1 MDWRVTTVARSLLV
15 TRCAL
20 TWSSVDLAS
29 GDEFAG
35 VFVRADEVQHVVS
48 AGALLANF

>member
-1 MDWRVTTVARSLLV
+1 MDWRVTTVARSPLV

-20 TWSSVDLAS
+20 TWSSV
-29 GDEFAG
+29 
-35 VFVRADEVQHVVS
+35 S